1 MSEIKDKRNRDFQSK
16 QLRKM
21 NLIKGGLI
29 LKKYIKN
36 DMSLKIQPVESSEDN
51 SYDNVAINEIKEN
64 IDMMEKKIYRN
75 IDIIHL

>member
-1 MSEIKDKRNRDFQSK
+1 
-16 QLRKM
+16 M

-51 SYDNVAINEIKEN
+51 SFDNVAINEIKEN

>member
-1 MSEIKDKRNRDFQSK
+1 
-16 QLRKM
+16 M

>member
-1 MSEIKDKRNRDFQSK
+1 
-16 QLRKM
+16 M

-51 SYDNVAINEIKEN
+51 SYDNVAINEIKDN
-64 IDMMEKKIYRN
+64 IYMMEKKIYRN

>member
-1 MSEIKDKRNRDFQSK
+1 
-16 QLRKM
+16 M

-36 DMSLKIQPVESSEDN
+36 DISLKIQPVESSEDN

-64 IDMMEKKIYRN
+64 IDMMEKKICRN